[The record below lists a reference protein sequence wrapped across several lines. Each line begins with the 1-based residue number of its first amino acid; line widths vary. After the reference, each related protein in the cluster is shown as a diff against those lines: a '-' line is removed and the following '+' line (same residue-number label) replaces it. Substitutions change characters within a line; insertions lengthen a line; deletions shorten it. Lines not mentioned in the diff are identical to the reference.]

1 MAKEIWVFAEQN
13 GGVIASSY
21 YEMLAKAKTVY
32 ADAKEALC
40 FTAVLLAGDDKPVAE
55 LKESGACKV
64 IYAVH
69 EKLAGYNPAYYTA
82 VLTAMAKEYKPE
94 VILVAASAQGAE
106 FAPAVSARLKTGLA
120 AHCTELKIDE
130 NEELHMIAPA
140 FGGKLMGEYIIP
152 ECRPVMASIKPG
164 VFENSKLNA
173 LSPAPWSSWQR
184 CVPSST
190 TAACR
195 RPN

>member
-1 MAKEIWVFAEQN
+1 M
-13 GGVIASSY
+13 
-21 YEMLAKAKTVY
+21 
-32 ADAKEALC
+32 
-40 FTAVLLAGDDKPVAE
+40 
-55 LKESGACKV
+55 

-130 NEELHMIAPA
+130 NEELHMTDDDLIRAAAAVKAAANEMEDAPTEFEIITAMA
-140 FGGKLMGEYIIP
+140 FWYFARQHCSIVVLEVGLGGRLDATNVIP
-152 ECRPVMASIKPG
+152 
-164 VFENSKLNA
+164 
-173 LSPAPWSSWQR
+173 
-184 CVPSST
+184 VPEV
-190 TAACR
+190 AVIMMRNGR
-195 RPN
+195 RS